1 MPHQS
6 IFFLQLKSPFPT
18 SELPFPSGKLQFPR
32 METGV
37 SNHGILMELIV
48 ESTNFMKVNI
58 LRLEEI
64 IDQDYEK
71 DRNRALVIYYLLFRG
86 CY

>member
-1 MPHQS
+1 
-6 IFFLQLKSPFPT
+6 
-18 SELPFPSGKLQFPR
+18 
-32 METGV
+32 
-37 SNHGILMELIV
+37 
-48 ESTNFMKVNI
+48 MKVNI